1 MKDFI
6 VRLAGMKLA
15 ELKFNVIVLKGK
27 HPVGE
32 GGQKVAKYRRELPQK
47 SFKEIKFLLE
57 SLSNALKGGDNI
69 QDLRYNKDGDA
80 LIWMSAVYEFAGQVI
95 WTRIT
100 IRRGDKVS
108 EEIFK
113 KLVETTFPNIKVR
126 KGRRI

>member
-1 MKDFI
+1 MRDFV
-6 VRLAGMKLA
+6 VRLASMKLA

-32 GGQKVAKYRRELPQK
+32 GGQKTAKYRRELPQK

-69 QDLRYNKDGDA
+69 QELRYNKDGDA

-100 IRRGDKVS
+100 IRREDKVS

-126 KGRRI
+126 KGRRK

>member
-1 MKDFI
+1 MRDFV
-6 VRLAGMKLA
+6 VRLASMKLA

-32 GGQKVAKYRRELPQK
+32 GGQKTAKYRRELPQK

-100 IRRGDKVS
+100 IRREDKVS